1 MHPLDLP
8 PLRRADGTPARALV
22 VDDEEALADA
32 VTLALRSDGW
42 AVETMYRGREVPH
55 LVRDTRPDVVVLDI
69 MLPDVDGLEVLER
82 IRAISGD
89 VRVLFLTA
97 KDSQQ
102 DRVDGLRAG
111 GDDYVTKPFDIPELL
126 ARARAL
132 VRLAPTMTDAS
143 PRSILTVGRLA
154 IDEDARRVTLSRTDA
169 PDERDEPGANGASEA
184 SGAPDSP
191 EGTALDLTATEFE
204 VLRVFARAAGKV
216 LRRDQLLTT
225 VWGYDFGAESN
236 LVEMYVSTLRRK
248 LPDGCGVAIQT
259 IRGVGYILKTEGSQ
273 PEGA

>member
-32 VTLALRSDGW
+32 VALALSSDGW
-42 AVETMYRGREVPH
+42 DVETVYRGREVPH
-55 LVRDTRPDVVVLDI
+55 LVRDQRPDVVVLDI
-69 MLPDVDGLEVLER
+69 MLPDLDGLEVLDR
-82 IRAISGD
+82 IRAISD
-89 VRVLFLTA
+89 EVRVLFLTA

-102 DRVDGLRAG
+102 DRIDGLRAG
-111 GDDYVTKPFDIPELL
+111 GDDYVTKPFDIAELL

-143 PRSILTVGRLA
+143 PRSTMTVGRLV
-154 IDEDARRVTLSRTDA
+154 IDEDARTVACDDA
-169 PDERDEPGANGASEA
+169 PLE
-184 SGAPDSP
+184 
-191 EGTALDLTATEFE
+191 LTATEFE
-204 VLRVFARAAGKV
+204 VLRVFARSLGKV

-248 LPDGCGVAIQT
+248 LPPDCGASIQT
-259 IRGVGYILKTEGSQ
+259 VRGVGYILKA
-273 PEGA
+273 EGAAPEDA